1 MKGELE
7 QVKELI
13 KQATDWI
20 TDLID
25 LMTISKTSA
34 AWTLRPIV
42 PKLREFVGKPL
53 EEVMAG
59 LQGEVSERML
69 FALEAYHLA
78 KDIRGELE
86 NLLEKLWE
94 VDRKIV
100 GAFVDWKKI
109 AAALPKRERLTFI
122 AESLLVLDNNPF
134 FQNILKEFRR
144 GKLGWRERGASA
156 FFDDQIVS
164 RIEAIVEILSEATNK
179 EEIVSIYT
187 GEMELPAEAS
197 SETAEGGAT
206 SWLNL
211 WGEILKILMEEFRD
225 KKGFKEYL
233 DDFVRRF
240 SEALKSPNR
249 REALKEICGE
259 IKLLYGLLPE
269 EKKQEYKEV
278 FQQFLEAILC
288 DSSLLTKFKVLS
300 YLLN

>member
-1 MKGELE
+1 MNGELE

-13 KQATDWI
+13 KQATEWI

-69 FALEAYHLA
+69 FALETYHLA
-78 KDIRGELE
+78 KDIRDELK

-100 GAFVDWKKI
+100 GTFVNWKGV
-109 AAALPKRERLTFI
+109 AAALPKREELTFV
-122 AESLLVLDNNPF
+122 AEALIVLDSNPF
-134 FQNILKEFRR
+134 FQQILKEFRGER
-144 GKLGWRERGASA
+144 LGWRGKGASA

-164 RIEAIVEILSEATNK
+164 RIETIVEILSEVTNK
-179 EEIVSIYT
+179 KEIVSIYA
-187 GEMELPAEAS
+187 GEIEPPTEAP

-211 WGEILKILMEEFRD
+211 WSEVLKILIEEFRD

-233 DDFVRRF
+233 DDLVRRF

-249 REALKEICGE
+249 REALEEICGE

>member
-1 MKGELE
+1 MNGELE
-7 QVKELI
+7 RVKELI
-13 KQATDWI
+13 KQATEWI

-42 PKLREFVGKPL
+42 PKLKELVGKPL

-69 FALEAYHLA
+69 FALETYHLA
-78 KDIRGELE
+78 KDIKGELE

-100 GAFVDWKKI
+100 GTFVDWKRV
-109 AAALPKRERLTFI
+109 AAALPKREELTFI
-122 AESLLVLDNNPF
+122 AEALLVLDSNPF
-134 FQNILKEFRR
+134 FQQILKEFRS

-164 RIEAIVEILSEATNK
+164 RIEVLVEILSGVTNK
-179 EEIVSIYT
+179 EEIARIYA
-187 GEMELPAEAS
+187 GEMELPAEAL
-197 SETAEGGAT
+197 SEATEGGAT
-206 SWLNL
+206 SRLNL
-211 WGEILKILMEEFRD
+211 WGKILKILMEELKDKEGFR
-225 KKGFKEYL
+225 KYL

-249 REALKEICGE
+249 REALEEICGE

-269 EKKQEYKEV
+269 DKKQEYKEV

-288 DSSLLTKFKVLS
+288 DSSLLNKFKVLS